1 MEKACFNNS
10 KNGCMRSGLIFFLYL
25 SLSIFLKVAS
35 SLPTETFYSAV
46 VQLPRHSNSL
56 QHNKECYVPYY
67 AAHHASLSITIS
79 QSLPKLRCNKLVVPS
94 DHLIVCQALL
104 LLHSSFPSIR
114 VFSYS
119 QFFASG
125 GESIRVSASAKVL
138 PMNIQG

>member
-1 MEKACFNNS
+1 
-10 KNGCMRSGLIFFLYL
+10 MRSGLIFFLYL
-25 SLSIFLKVAS
+25 SLRIFLKVAS

-94 DHLIVCQALL
+94 DHLIV
-104 LLHSSFPSIR
+104 F
-114 VFSYS
+114 
-119 QFFASG
+119 
-125 GESIRVSASAKVL
+125 
-138 PMNIQG
+138 

>member
-79 QSLPKLRCNKLVVPS
+79 QSLLKFTCIKLVVPS
-94 DHLIVCQALL
+94 DHLIVC
-104 LLHSSFPSIR
+104 
-114 VFSYS
+114 
-119 QFFASG
+119 
-125 GESIRVSASAKVL
+125 
-138 PMNIQG
+138 

>member
-67 AAHHASLSITIS
+67 AAHHASLSITNS
-79 QSLPKLRCNKLVVPS
+79 QSLLKFMCNKLVVPS

-104 LLHSSFPSIR
+104 LHSSFPSVR
-114 VFSYS
+114 VFSCS